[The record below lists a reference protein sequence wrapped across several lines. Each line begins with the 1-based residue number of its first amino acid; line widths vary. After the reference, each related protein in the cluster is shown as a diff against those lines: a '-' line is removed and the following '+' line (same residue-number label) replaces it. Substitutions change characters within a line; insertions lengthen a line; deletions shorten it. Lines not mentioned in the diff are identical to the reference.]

1 MNKTGALSAELWA
14 RVAKLPQIS
23 EAAFQSQVIQLAR
36 TLGWLVAHFRGVRVQ
51 RRDGSIRYMTPVQA
65 DGQGFVDLVLCRDRV
80 IFAEL
85 KAERGRTS
93 PEQDAWMAGLS
104 AAGAEY
110 YSWRPSDWNEICEVL
125 K

>member
-1 MNKTGALSAELWA
+1 M
-14 RVAKLPQIS
+14 AKLPQIS
-23 EAAFQSQVIQLAR
+23 EADFQSQVIQLAR
-36 TLGWLVAHFRGVRVQ
+36 TLGWRVAHFRVVRVQ

-65 DGQGFVDLVLCRDRV
+65 DGTGFPDLVLVRDRV

-93 PEQDAWMAGLS
+93 PEQDAWMAWLS
-104 AAGAEY
+104 SAGAECY
-110 YSWRPSDWNEICEVL
+110 LWRPSDWNEICEVL

>member
-1 MNKTGALSAELWA
+1 
-14 RVAKLPQIS
+14 VAKLPQIS
-23 EAAFQSQVIQLAR
+23 EADFQSQVIQLAR
-36 TLGWLVAHFRGVRVQ
+36 TLGWRVAHFRVVRVQ

-65 DGQGFVDLVLCRDRV
+65 DGTGFPDLVLCRDRV

-93 PEQDAWMAGLS
+93 PEQDAWLDALAIG
-104 AAGAEY
+104 AGALCY
-110 YSWRPSDWNEICEVL
+110 LWRPSDWNEICEVL